1 MGLAIAALSLRLVL
15 ERQLSTVRSSADAPK
30 VAQELQDKYQVK
42 VQAYKCDVTNAERT
56 VEVFAHIDRDLDPV
70 TGLVLASRTVS
81 CQIVS

>member
-1 MGLAIAALSLRLVL
+1 MPLKSLKSFKINIKSKSRYVNNLV
-15 ERQLSTVRSSADAPK
+15 EMPSPHPPT
-30 VAQELQDKYQVK
+30 
-42 VQAYKCDVTNAERT
+42 QAYKCDVTNAERT